1 MKIKF
6 LEKEIE
12 VTKTFLKKASTF
24 GTREYEMLIKAMADL
39 PQFKIKVK
47 AVKRRYDY
55 FNVA

>member
-24 GTREYEMLIKAMADL
+24 GTHEYEMLIKAMVDL
-39 PQFKIKVK
+39 PQFKIKV
-47 AVKRRYDY
+47 
-55 FNVA
+55 